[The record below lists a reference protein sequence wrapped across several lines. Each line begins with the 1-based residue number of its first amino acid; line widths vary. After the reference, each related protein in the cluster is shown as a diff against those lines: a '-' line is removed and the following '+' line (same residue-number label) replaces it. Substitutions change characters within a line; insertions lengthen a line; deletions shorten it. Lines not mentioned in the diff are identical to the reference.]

1 MVKIKFCMFAAL
13 VFMITIPPVVG
24 LTKENNRDKM
34 KKVME
39 NTTPAERAD
48 IQTNLM
54 GATLSLSDEQAEH
67 INAINLKYAKKVG
80 EIYNSQGSKFR
91 KFWKM
96 RKLGNDKDQ
105 ELKSVLSNEQYEKYE
120 KIKKEIRDKTM
131 EKLQQ

>member
-1 MVKIKFCMFAAL
+1 MFAAL